1 MQKVLVTG
9 ATGFLGGAV
18 ARTLAREGVGVIA
31 TGRNVRAGAILMR
44 ESKDIIFQACDLA
57 GEPAIVQC
65 LAEGCDA
72 VVHSA
77 ALTSPWGRRS
87 SFVAANVTATEHVLA
102 ACHKAG
108 VKRLV
113 HISSPSVTFDFKDQ
127 PHHREDAPWSPIP
140 ANEYVETKRLAET
153 LVRDAVTRGE
163 IEAIMLRPKAL
174 FGPGDTTLLPRIIR
188 VARRRTFP
196 IFGDRDPLMDLT
208 WIDDA
213 VQAVLLA
220 LGAPSS
226 CSGGVYHITSGDP
239 QPRSKVLNTVLEAC
253 DIPVKYRM
261 ITLQRALTAV
271 GWMERISRLFTRSRW
286 EPPATRYSVAALA
299 FDQSLDIS
307 AARTQ
312 LGYDP
317 QTDVLARLRECG
329 LAWRQEHSPS

>member
-1 MQKVLVTG
+1 MRKVLVTG

-18 ARTLAREGVGVIA
+18 ARALACEGTLVIA
-31 TGRNVRAGAILMR
+31 TGRSVRAGAALQR
-44 ESKDIIFQACDLA
+44 EHKNVTFHPCDLA
-57 GEPAIVQC
+57 SDPDTVKR
-65 LAEGCDA
+65 LAEGSHA

-77 ALTSPWGRRS
+77 ALTSPWGKRS
-87 SFVAANVTATEHVLA
+87 AFISANVTATGHVLA
-102 ACHKAG
+102 ACRSAD

-127 PHHREDAPWSPIP
+127 PHHKEDVPWSRVP
-140 ANEYVETKRLAET
+140 ANEYVETKRLAEKM
-153 LVRDAVTRGE
+153 VREAAAHGE
-163 IEAIMLRPKAL
+163 IEAIILRPKAL

-213 VQAVLLA
+213 AHAVLLA
-220 LGAPSS
+220 LRAPAT
-226 CSGGVYHITSGDP
+226 CSGRAYHITSGDP
-239 QPRSKVLNTVLEAC
+239 QPRSKVLNTVLDAC
-253 DIPVKYRM
+253 GIPVKYRT

-271 GWMERISRLFTRSRW
+271 GWMERFSRVFTGSRW

-299 FDQSLDIS
+299 FDQSLDIT

-312 LGYDP
+312 LGYAP
-317 QTDVLARLRECG
+317 HTDVLARLRECG
-329 LAWRQEHSPS
+329 LAWRKEHATP